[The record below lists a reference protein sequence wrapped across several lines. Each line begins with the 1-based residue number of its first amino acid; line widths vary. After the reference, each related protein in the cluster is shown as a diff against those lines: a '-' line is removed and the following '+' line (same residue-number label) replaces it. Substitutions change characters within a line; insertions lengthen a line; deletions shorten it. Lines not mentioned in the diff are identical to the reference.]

1 MITQRCRACTR
12 PGPLMFCRSCRA
24 AVRLAPQ
31 NLSIEEAKS
40 ASDKAYWIFSRS
52 TRQNGNMNL
61 DPVQILH
68 RVRARNAWNRLTS
81 STL

>member
-1 MITQRCRACTR
+1 MITHRCRACTR

-24 AVRLAPQ
+24 AARLAPK
-31 NLSIEEAKS
+31 NLSVEDAKS

-61 DPVQILH
+61 DPVQILY
-68 RVRARNAWNRLTS
+68 RVRARDAWKRLIS
-81 STL
+81 SAL